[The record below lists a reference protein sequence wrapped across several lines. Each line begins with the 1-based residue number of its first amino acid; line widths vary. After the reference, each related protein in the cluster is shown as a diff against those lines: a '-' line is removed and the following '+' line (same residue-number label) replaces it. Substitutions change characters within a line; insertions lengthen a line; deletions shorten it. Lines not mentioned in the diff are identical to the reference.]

1 LKHIIIIILSGIIFG
16 CSFLS
21 PVAKEEQK
29 QKKEIID
36 QPSSVN
42 VSKPVKK
49 AEEKIIVEKPEV
61 EQVEAERKEE
71 KIIITDEEDDDNL
84 KSPDNT
90 VYSISNMSITEKA
103 NGILIQLSYSGNDP
117 RNNVTAFFSGD
128 NFFNITFYKGKF
140 TTAVKKYLY
149 NKAVVRIVKFIE
161 FKDSV
166 QITVRLKN
174 EFSSYFISTDK
185 NNIMISLYN

>member
-1 LKHIIIIILSGIIFG
+1 MKHIIIIILSGIIAG

-21 PVAKEEQK
+21 PVAKEEPIP
-29 QKKEIID
+29 KKEIIV
-36 QPSSVN
+36 QPE
-42 VSKPVKK
+42 KK
-49 AEEKIIVEKPEV
+49 AEERIVVEKPEI
-61 EQVEAERKEE
+61 EKVEAEITEE
-71 KIIITDEEDDDNL
+71 KLITTDEEDDNL
-84 KSPDNT
+84 RSPDNT

-103 NGILIQLSYSGNDP
+103 NGILIQLSYAGNDP

-149 NKAVVRIVKFIE
+149 NKAVVRTVKFIE

-166 QITVRLKN
+166 QITIRLKN
-174 EFSSYFISTDK
+174 EFNSYYISTDK

>member
-1 LKHIIIIILSGIIFG
+1 MKIIISIILSGIIVG
-16 CSFLS
+16 CSAIS
-21 PVAKEEQK
+21 PVTNEKPSS
-29 QKKEIID
+29 KKEMTG
-36 QPSSVN
+36 QPESVK
-42 VSKPVKK
+42 VSKPQKK
-49 AEEKIIVEKPEV
+49 TEERIIVEKSGIEKV
-61 EQVEAERKEE
+61 DAQRTEE
-71 KIIITDEEDDDNL
+71 KIVITDKEEDDNL

-90 VYSISNMSITEKA
+90 VYSISNMNITEKA

-149 NKAVVRIVKFIE
+149 NKAVVRTVKFIE